1 MLTIIPSMDVPPP
14 DPNAPEGLLGPYLP
28 PPPGLVLLSGE
39 ASAGKTVFLR
49 NATYHIAEGTEFV
62 GLTPSASLRVLYL
75 DLESTEQLHWKLVR
89 AIGKSD
95 NLGFVLEMPRPLSA
109 SAGQAD
115 LKKAIDEWK
124 AVIVVVDPLPVAWPV
139 HDENDNAEAD
149 RQMSSLKKFARDTAT
164 LVVVL
169 WNMGEGYVKAKF
181 KARGATARLDRADVA
196 LNYTEVSAETRKLE
210 IVKSRFGNLRESI
223 TVQFEGD
230 HGFRAVKDVVIAPS
244 QTQLIEAHIVRL
256 VTERPYSR
264 PEILAALRK
273 MEFTDDNLV
282 DKALGALRSTGRV
295 TSPERGVYA
304 LPESSDPQ

>member
-1 MLTIIPSMDVPPP
+1 
-14 DPNAPEGLLGPYLP
+14 
-28 PPPGLVLLSGE
+28 
-39 ASAGKTVFLR
+39 
-49 NATYHIAEGTEFV
+49 
-62 GLTPSASLRVLYL
+62 
-75 DLESTEQLHWKLVR
+75 
-89 AIGKSD
+89 
-95 NLGFVLEMPRPLSA
+95 MPRPLSA

-149 RQMSSLKKFARDTAT
+149 RQMSSLTKFARDTAT

-196 LNYTEVSAETRKLE
+196 LNYTELSAETRKLE

-230 HGFRAVKDVVIAPS
+230 HGFRAVKDVDIGPS
-244 QTQLIEAHIVRL
+244 QTQVIEAHIMNL
-256 VTERPYSR
+256 VSQRPHSR
-264 PEILAALRK
+264 QELLAALAK
-273 MEFTDDNLV
+273 MNIINDNLV
-282 DKALGALRSTGRV
+282 DKALGTLLRTGKLIRTGR
-295 TSPERGVYA
+295 GMYA

>member
-49 NATYHIAEGTEFV
+49 NATYHIAEGKEFV

-75 DLESTEQLHWKLVR
+75 DLESLEQLHWKLVR

-95 NLGFVLEMPRPLSA
+95 NLGFVLRMPRPLSS

-196 LNYTEVSAETRKLE
+196 LNYTELSAETRKLE

-230 HGFRAVKDVVIAPS
+230 HGFRAVAGLDISPPA
-244 QTQLIEAHIVRL
+244 QTHVIEAHIMNL
-256 VTERPYSR
+256 VSQRPYSR
-264 PEILAALRK
+264 QEILAALREK
-273 MEFTDDNLV
+273 DITNANLV
-282 DKALGALRSTGRV
+282 DKALSDLCTQGKIRRVGR
-295 TSPERGVYA
+295 GMYA
-304 LPESSDPQ
+304 LPESDGQ